1 MLCIFP
7 SGPDTM
13 RRLVYLASTGCLW
26 VAINF
31 INVQNTHVKRL
42 GWFKWYKVIPGY
54 PSIHPWIWILS
65 GFWVRIIIPV
75 RGEWWAVH
83 RPADKPPSLLSPVVG
98 SPATLWSPRPALSSV
113 RYHNTLFIPGRPD
126 VKFITSPST
135 NIKSEIWIIDSLPKT
150 YEMRSN
156 AGIVMT
162 RSKRQKFAYQGIRS
176 GTQNIFYCE
185 RESWHRIHWLTVLTL
200 TLCHCHLNI

>member
-1 MLCIFP
+1 MNNSWKC
-7 SGPDTM
+7 
-13 RRLVYLASTGCLW
+13 
-26 VAINF
+26 
-31 INVQNTHVKRL
+31 
-42 GWFKWYKVIPGY
+42 
-54 PSIHPWIWILS
+54 IHPWIWILS

-185 RESWHRIHWLTVLTL
+185 RESWHRYHCLTMSLPFKYLNHKIEVFIVLSLLHKHPYQDRRTL
-200 TLCHCHLNI
+200 

>member
-1 MLCIFP
+1 ME
-7 SGPDTM
+7 
-13 RRLVYLASTGCLW
+13 VYSPMNMNTVRVLGADNHSSQRWVVSSAQTGR
-26 VAINF
+26 
-31 INVQNTHVKRL
+31 QT
-42 GWFKWYKVIPGY
+42 
-54 PSIHPWIWILS
+54 SLS
-65 GFWVRIIIPV
+65 
-75 RGEWWAVH
+75 
-83 RPADKPPSLLSPVVG
+83 PPSSLP

-185 RESWHRIHWLTVLTL
+185 RESWLRYHCLTMSLPFKYLNHKIEVFFVLSLLHKHPYQDRRTL
-200 TLCHCHLNI
+200 